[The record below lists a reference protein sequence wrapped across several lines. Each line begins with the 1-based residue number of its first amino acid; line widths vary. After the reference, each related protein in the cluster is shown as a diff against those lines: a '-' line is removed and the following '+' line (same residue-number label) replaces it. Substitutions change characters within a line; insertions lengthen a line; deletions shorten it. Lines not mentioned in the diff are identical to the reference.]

1 MTHTARLPRDP
12 RVTDKSVVCEGGL
25 VSRASGGGHAF
36 AANGPPI
43 DGECGWKIAEQ
54 CGGVES
60 GRRHGG
66 KRVKSVL
73 SILPSLCVFFSLS
86 AFSVFLCLSRSV
98 CRSDCRACS
107 IFCVSTCVQTR
118 SHQQQPPVSH
128 APHALARTHAR
139 THLHAH
145 TPGPHWR
152 AVASAHHTLSLLRKR
167 SGTLG
172 SLSTAMISLRTVDLS
187 GLAVPAIISSKVDA
201 RPSPATTHLGRAR
214 ASRRQQQP
222 VTARRGGGG

>member
-1 MTHTARLPRDP
+1 MSVGPRGAAMHSPPMVRPSTAN
-12 RVTDKSVVCEGGL
+12 VAGKSRSNVVGW
-25 VSRASGGGHAF
+25 RAGAAM
-36 AANGPPI
+36 AAN
-43 DGECGWKIAEQ
+43 
-54 CGGVES
+54 ES
-60 GRRHGG
+60 SRCCQYCLLC
-66 KRVKSVL
+66 VS
-73 SILPSLCVFFSLS
+73 SSLCLPFLS
-86 AFSVFLCLSRSV
+86 FSVFLVLSVDLIVARAVSSV
-98 CRSDCRACS
+98 CRPVSKPVVIS
-107 IFCVSTCVQTR
+107 STCVQTR